1 MQINAFVAQRGEFYR
16 LLSASFLY
24 HGPMHLL
31 GNMLSLHWIAPDL
44 ERVVGK
50 PLLLTLYAAGALG
63 GGILHLT
70 YGPMGSVLV
79 GASGGPGG
87 AGEINCKKHFLYFRG
102 FFGRRYNRDVGRNN
116 SLQMEES
123 HVS

>member
-1 MQINAFVAQRGEFYR
+1 MQINAFVAHRGEFYR
-16 LLSASFLY
+16 LLSASFLH

-50 PLLLTLYAAGALG
+50 PLLLALYAAGALG
-63 GGILHLT
+63 GGMLHLT

-79 GASGGPGG
+79 GASGGAFKCRRVSMVFVTPPLLLFAAG
-87 AGEINCKKHFLYFRG
+87 AITGMLGATIVFKWR
-102 FFGRRYNRDVGRNN
+102 NRT
-116 SLQMEES
+116 
-123 HVS
+123 